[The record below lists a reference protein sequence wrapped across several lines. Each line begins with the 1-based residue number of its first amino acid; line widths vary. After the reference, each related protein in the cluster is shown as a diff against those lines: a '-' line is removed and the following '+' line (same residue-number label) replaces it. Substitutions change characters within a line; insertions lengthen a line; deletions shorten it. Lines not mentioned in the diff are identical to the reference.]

1 MMTREQRKDN
11 LCGGGSGKQTV
22 GEGGGEGGQ
31 MESADAYTIH
41 GQPSLAGN
49 SADGARH
56 SLVITQP

>member
-1 MMTREQRKDN
+1 MTREQRKDN

-22 GEGGGEGGQ
+22 GGRGEGGQ
-31 MESADAYTIH
+31 MESADAYMVH